1 MGIILPL
8 PQLLTTVL
16 WMIEQ
21 DRARRRLKTKFFG
34 FGRMLTDG
42 ATNKRK
48 GEYVIPHTQYQIW
61 AFHVTEVPF
70 IHQEDSLLQ
79 TKNEATSCLRVFW
92 SMRQTPVIPLLPRDV
107 WIGIWWRAS
116 QHSAVILLYSSAV
129 LTSSWISSDKLLW
142 ACSNG
147 WEEGMSKNIPC
158 WYLPSTAA
166 GQQPLLRDVELS
178 RFICIILVFFNKYEK
193 EKWD

>member
-16 WMIEQ
+16 WMVGQ
-21 DRARRRLKTKFFG
+21 GRARRRLQTEFFG

-42 ATNKRK
+42 ATKKKRK

-70 IHQEDSLLQ
+70 IHQEDSHLQ
-79 TKNEATSCLRVFW
+79 KKSEATSCLRVSW

-129 LTSSWISSDKLLW
+129 FASSWISADKLL
-142 ACSNG
+142 
-147 WEEGMSKNIPC
+147 
-158 WYLPSTAA
+158 
-166 GQQPLLRDVELS
+166 
-178 RFICIILVFFNKYEK
+178 
-193 EKWD
+193 